1 MFSYVSGWFSDPLSM
16 LRGLVLSLP
25 AVCIGLTV
33 HEWAHAYAAYR
44 LGDPT
49 ARDMGRLTL
58 NPLAH
63 FDLLGFLCLMLFG
76 YGWAKPVPIV
86 PRNFRHY
93 RRDDIIVSLAGVTM
107 NFLTAFAFLLLTS
120 ALLRLVPSL
129 FGSWAFLLVM
139 DNIVVVNL
147 SLMVFNL
154 IPLSPLDGSHVL
166 FCLCMRRF
174 LKLCLFLQRY
184 GEYILLACVLLGLV
198 SWVLSPAVNW
208 FYGWMSEAAW
218 AIVGLFA

>member
-1 MFSYVSGWFSDPLSM
+1 
-16 LRGLVLSLP
+16 
-25 AVCIGLTV
+25 
-33 HEWAHAYAAYR
+33 
-44 LGDPT
+44 
-49 ARDMGRLTL
+49 
-58 NPLAH
+58 
-63 FDLLGFLCLMLFG
+63 
-76 YGWAKPVPIV
+76 
-86 PRNFRHY
+86 
-93 RRDDIIVSLAGVTM
+93 M

-198 SWVLSPAVNW
+198 SRVLSPAVNW

>member
-1 MFSYVSGWFSDPLSM
+1 
-16 LRGLVLSLP
+16 
-25 AVCIGLTV
+25 
-33 HEWAHAYAAYR
+33 
-44 LGDPT
+44 
-49 ARDMGRLTL
+49 
-58 NPLAH
+58 
-63 FDLLGFLCLMLFG
+63 
-76 YGWAKPVPIV
+76 
-86 PRNFRHY
+86 
-93 RRDDIIVSLAGVTM
+93 
-107 NFLTAFAFLLLTS
+107 
-120 ALLRLVPSL
+120 
-129 FGSWAFLLVM
+129 M

-184 GEYILLACVLLGLV
+184 GEYILLACVLLGLISRV
-198 SWVLSPAVNW
+198 FTPAVNW